1 LPEYDKFVTFVHIL
15 FDENMPARDADYFTE
30 FDRSIIKINPDEH
43 AVTDYAYLVGTHHM
57 DEGMLHVVTRVI
69 TRKGYIVAYRALITG
84 GRTQLEDKQS
94 IHVADVTKISKEYLA
109 PPSSTAPR
117 DVESSGPPLP
127 SIAAGPEKAG
137 LGEFSPLAGVGVESE
152 EVPTLAVPEQ
162 PGTRRS
168 SRHLV

>member
-1 LPEYDKFVTFVHIL
+1 MADASSLFKKKKGKKTSVNLNTASLPITQQRI
-15 FDENMPARDADYFTE
+15 
-30 FDRSIIKINPDEH
+30 
-43 AVTDYAYLVGTHHM
+43 
-57 DEGMLHVVTRVI
+57 I